1 MHLSPLAQRLL
12 NLLTGTAND
21 PTYWPDASRLSVGF
35 VGLGGSPIPDGD
47 GIPVSVRYALGEPAR
62 QVLVAPAREL
72 VGRLLED
79 GRRSDDPVMVVV
91 AAGLAGMDAEVRA
104 RFAGERGPIAVAE
117 LDVLLGWDVERRS
130 LFWEAVRPDGPPPPG
145 LADWLGGLPGYP
157 EFARTALETA
167 AARVAAIQAGE
178 IPYEAEKAFGS
189 GEKAAIGR
197 AVRLALMRDEPW
209 LPGLLDTLV
218 RGVAVAPTGA
228 GTLPSQAV
236 LFEIARAAEEHP
248 TPEVV
253 SALRAAGR
261 ATRHAGVPRQLA
273 RMLKRVEPALAD
285 RLEVAFRLP
294 DGPVLQAVG
303 EHTAVIS
310 ADDEVELSWWH
321 GDRKLKTVPVAVTRE
336 HPEEVGRLRELV
348 KRTRQQRATL
358 VRALEAGC
366 AGTSAPP
373 YRLLEGHPITDR
385 LIWEFEVSPGVWRAE
400 LGLTVP
406 DVPVRLWHP
415 ARARAEEVRAWREV
429 VRGEELRQPF
439 KQAFREVYLITSAEE
454 ASGVSSHRFAE
465 QVVRYRR
472 LRALFKERG
481 WTSAFL
487 GAWDGAELD
496 GDARRVMAGGRW
508 RARLSH
514 HLYDEDHA
522 ITGEVG
528 FDRLVEGGW
537 RAAPLTDVPAPVFSE
552 AMRDVDLFVAA
563 SGPSITARLQ
573 A

>member
-1 MHLSPLAQRLL
+1 
-12 NLLTGTAND
+12 
-21 PTYWPDASRLSVGF
+21 
-35 VGLGGSPIPDGD
+35 
-47 GIPVSVRYALGEPAR
+47 
-62 QVLVAPAREL
+62 
-72 VGRLLED
+72 
-79 GRRSDDPVMVVV
+79 
-91 AAGLAGMDAEVRA
+91 
-104 RFAGERGPIAVAE
+104 
-117 LDVLLGWDVERRS
+117 
-130 LFWEAVRPDGPPPPG
+130 
-145 LADWLGGLPGYP
+145 
-157 EFARTALETA
+157 
-167 AARVAAIQAGE
+167 
-178 IPYEAEKAFGS
+178 
-189 GEKAAIGR
+189 
-197 AVRLALMRDEPW
+197 
-209 LPGLLDTLV
+209 
-218 RGVAVAPTGA
+218 
-228 GTLPSQAV
+228 
-236 LFEIARAAEEHP
+236 
-248 TPEVV
+248 
-253 SALRAAGR
+253 
-261 ATRHAGVPRQLA
+261 
-273 RMLKRVEPALAD
+273 MLKRVEPALAD

-294 DGPVLQAVG
+294 DGPVRQTVG

-439 KQAFREVYLITSAEE
+439 KQAFREVYLLTPAEE

-472 LRALFKERG
+472 LRALFEERG

-487 GAWDGAELD
+487 G
-496 GDARRVMAGGRW
+496 GRG
-508 RARLSH
+508 
-514 HLYDEDHA
+514 
-522 ITGEVG
+522 T
-528 FDRLVEGGW
+528 
-537 RAAPLTDVPAPVFSE
+537 APS
-552 AMRDVDLFVAA
+552 
-563 SGPSITARLQ
+563 STATPGV
-573 A
+573 